1 MPKKRS
7 LKSNQVRKPRYNL
20 SISPISGLEAY
31 FRASPNGELLK
42 CVVWNVS
49 SEGACILINGSV
61 NLNIGSKCILK
72 CNASFE
78 RMDYVYNCSV
88 RWFAPEVFV
97 TFIGVSFDGRDNG
110 RDEFFNSFRQID

>member
-1 MPKKRS
+1 MPEKRP
-7 LKSNQVRKPRYNL
+7 LKSNQVRRPRYNL

-31 FRASPNGELLK
+31 FQVSPSDELLK
-42 CVVWNVS
+42 CVVWNAS

-61 NLNIGSKCILK
+61 NLNIGSKCILR

-78 RMDYVYNCSV
+78 RMDYIYNCSV

-97 TFIGVSFDGRDNG
+97 TFIGVLFDGRDIS
-110 RDEFFNSFRQID
+110 RDEFFNNFRQID

>member
-1 MPKKRS
+1 MPKNRP
-7 LKSNQVRKPRYNL
+7 LKPTQVRKPRYNL
-20 SISPISGLEAY
+20 SISPISGLDAY
-31 FRASPNGELLK
+31 FQDSQSGKLQR

-49 SEGACILINGSV
+49 SDGACILINGSA
-61 NLNIGSKCILK
+61 NLSIGMKCILK

-97 TFIGVSFDGRDNG
+97 TFVGVLFDGRDIV
-110 RDEFFNSFRQID
+110 RDEFFNNFRQID

>member
-7 LKSNQVRKPRYNL
+7 LKSKQVRKPRYNL

-31 FRASPNGELLK
+31 FRASPNDELLK

-49 SEGACILINGSV
+49 SDGACILINGSV

-72 CNASFE
+72 YNASFE
-78 RMDYVYNCSV
+78 RMDYVCNCSV

-110 RDEFFNSFRQID
+110 RDEFFNNFRQID